1 MNHFFNI
8 AILIFTTITG
18 YAQTSGDYF
27 VSLGKTRSNKDEIE
41 YLMTC
46 FLNGNTKY
54 EYSTLNG
61 YMHGIQKEYYTSG
74 KVKSFKLYQKG
85 NSTLIDTSWF
95 ESGIISSII
104 SIENDGIWKKEF
116 YESKALK
123 SKALINN
130 NGKRIGEDIR
140 YHENGQISY
149 QCLYDKNG
157 LSIGNTFSYS
167 EDGSFRSVGEYIKGE
182 FHLWQ
187 MWDSTGMQQVI
198 DGTGSDFFHTSE
210 GYIYELKYRNGVT
223 NGDQKIYKDG
233 KLISLFNQENGK
245 AHGPSYEYYSNGR
258 LKSITHFQDG
268 NIVKK
273 EDNFPMFDN
282 PILETD
288 ITVLIPPR
296 INEYNNLIKTENV
309 PKLINREAVQMFLNS
324 NLLEYIN
331 SPHDFIV
338 TSFYDIKLNKEGEIF
353 ESNVSESEDSPFLK
367 VVLKSFKLMKFDL
380 QNQSFEGA
388 DNQIKLRFDIKF
400 TEKK

>member
-8 AILIFTTITG
+8 AILIFITLTG
-18 YAQTSGDYF
+18 YAQTSDDYF
-27 VSLGKTRSNKDEIE
+27 VSLGITRSNKDEIE

-61 YMHGIQKEYYTSG
+61 YMHGIQKEYYISG
-74 KVKSFKLYQKG
+74 KIKSFKLYQKG
-85 NSTLIDTSWF
+85 NSTLIDTGWF
-95 ESGIISSII
+95 ENGIISSVI
-104 SIENDGIWKKEF
+104 SIENDGIWKKKF

-167 EDGSFRSVGEYIKGE
+167 EDGSFQSVGEYINGD

-187 MWDSTGMQQVI
+187 MWDSTGTQQVK
-198 DGTGSDFFHTSE
+198 DGSGRVFSVRSD
-210 GYIYELKYRNGVT
+210 GYSYEFNYKNGLT
-223 NGDQKIYKDG
+223 HGIQKTYKDG
-233 KLISLFNQENGK
+233 ILISLYNQENGK
-245 AHGPSYEYYSNGR
+245 AHGPSYDYYSNGR
-258 LKSITHFQDG
+258 LESITHFQDG

-296 INEYNNLIKTENV
+296 INEYNNLIIFENA
-309 PKLINREAVQMFLNS
+309 PNLINHEEVKMFLNS

-331 SPHDFIV
+331 TPHDFIV
-338 TSFYDIKLNKEGEIF
+338 TSFYDIKLNKEGDII

-380 QNQSFEGA
+380 QNQSLEGS
-388 DNQIKLRFDIKF
+388 DYQIKLRFDTKF